1 MARVFTKGRNRVAA
15 YMMIACKIHDRNAFL
30 TGYSK
35 AVAPLVAKMG
45 GEYILL
51 APGAQLLEGTL
62 QGYSS
67 VAMSK
72 WPDKATALA
81 FWESPEYAQAKKLR
95 AGIADCDV
103 ILVEAP

>member
-1 MARVFTKGRNRVAA
+1 MAA

-30 TGYSK
+30 AGYSQ

-51 APGAQLLEGTL
+51 APGAELLEGTL
-62 QGYSS
+62 RGYSS
-67 VAMSK
+67 VAISK
-72 WPDKATALA
+72 WPDKATARA
-81 FWESPEYAQAKKLR
+81 FWDSPEYAAAKKLR
-95 AGIADCDV
+95 EGIADCEV